1 MKKAIIV
8 IVIVVALVALGVF
21 ITMQNRAPEMLQS
34 TSPAATIDDYAQES
48 GSASADAPAI
58 DGDSETDTSATLLN
72 ETERIEI
79 GGEVDQE
86 FSGIDSDM
94 ENL

>member
-1 MKKAIIV
+1 MKKAIIY

-21 ITMQNRAPEMLQS
+21 ITMQNRTPEMPQNTAQES
-34 TSPAATIDDYAQES
+34 TIDEYAQES
-48 GSASADAPAI
+48 GSADASAVE
-58 DGDSETDTSATLLN
+58 GDFETDTSATLLN
-72 ETERIEI
+72 ETDSIEI

-86 FSGIDSDM
+86 FNGIDSEM